1 MRLCRTLTFLILAMG
16 WVLALSAWAQQKPL
30 TQDQVQGLVRSGLAD
45 ESGAKLIEA
54 RGIDFAPA
62 EDFLQSLK
70 AAGASE
76 AFLTAL
82 RAAKPP
88 ETASEKKP
96 PETTSE
102 KKPLNPEQI
111 FALLV
116 GQVPSRRVTMLVQ
129 ERGIDF
135 DPTDDYLQQF
145 RLAGADDDLINVIKS
160 AQVTKPTTVDSAQ
173 ALHAAIRQH
182 VARGG
187 EFFQKRQYDQA
198 EQEYRAALLLDAQ
211 NALLYVSLAY
221 TLVQENK
228 WDDAATAAREALR
241 LNPNSALAHSTLG
254 AAEEKKGD
262 RQNALEDY
270 RAAYTLDP
278 NNAQFKQAVD
288 RLSQPSP
295 APGTPP
301 TGTPTTATTTAGP
314 VSCVIL
320 KRMGPAD
327 EVTSHLYSFG
337 IRGKQFQYVEG
348 TFPPGAKWHGRL
360 TDNDVR
366 GIQEKGGKFVILEPK
381 YTDADL
387 DAARKS
393 CKQ

>member
-1 MRLCRTLTFLILAMG
+1 MRFRKTLTFLILTMG
-16 WVLALSAWAQQKPL
+16 LVFALSAWAQQKPL

-45 ESGAKLIEA
+45 ESGAKLIEQ
-54 RGIDFAPA
+54 RRIDFAPS

-82 RAAKPP
+82 RTAKSP
-88 ETASEKKP
+88 ETAS
-96 PETTSE
+96 TSE
-102 KKPLNPEQI
+102 KKPLNQDQI

-116 GQVPSRRVTMLVQ
+116 GQVPSHRVTMLVQ

-145 RLAGADDDLINVIKS
+145 RLAGGDDELINALRS
-160 AQVTKPTTVDSAQ
+160 AQVTKPATVDSAAQ
-173 ALHAAIRQH
+173 TLQAAIRQH
-182 VARGG
+182 VARGA
-187 EFFQKRQYDQA
+187 EFIQKRQYEQA

-221 TLVQENK
+221 SLDQQKK

-254 AAEEKKGD
+254 VALESKGD
-262 RQNALEDY
+262 RQGALEEY
-270 RAAYTLDP
+270 RAASTQDP
-278 NNAQFKQAVD
+278 NNAQFKQAYD
-288 RLSQPSP
+288 RLSQSSSP
-295 APGTPP
+295 PA
-301 TGTPTTATTTAGP
+301 AATTAGP
-314 VSCVIL
+314 VACVIL

-337 IRGKQFQYVEG
+337 IRGKQFQYIEG
-348 TFPPGAKWHGRL
+348 TFPKGAKWHGRL

-366 GIQEKGGKFVILEPK
+366 SIQEKGGKFVILEPK

-387 DAARKS
+387 EVARKS

>member
-1 MRLCRTLTFLILAMG
+1 MRFCRTLTFLILAMV
-16 WVLALSAWAQQKPL
+16 WVFAPSAWSQQKPL
-30 TQDQVQGLVRSGLAD
+30 TQDQVQGLVRSGLGD
-45 ESGAKLIEA
+45 ESGAKLVEQ

-82 RAAKPP
+82 RTAKP
-88 ETASEKKP
+88 ETAS
-96 PETTSE
+96 TSE
-102 KKPLNPEQI
+102 KKPLNQEQI

-116 GQVPSRRVTMLVQ
+116 GQVPSLRVTMLVQ

-135 DPTDDYLQQF
+135 DPTEDYLQQF
-145 RLAGADDDLINVIKS
+145 RLAGGDDELINALKS
-160 AQVTKPTTVDSAQ
+160 AQVTKPATVDSAAQ
-173 ALHAAIRQH
+173 TLQAAIRQH
-182 VARGG
+182 VARGA
-187 EFFQKRQYDQA
+187 EFIQKRQYEQA

-221 TLVQENK
+221 SLDQQKK

-254 AAEEKKGD
+254 VALESKGD
-262 RQNALEDY
+262 RQGALEEY
-270 RAAYTLDP
+270 RAASTQDP
-278 NNAQFKQAVD
+278 NNAQFKQAYD
-288 RLSQPSP
+288 RLSQPSS
-295 APGTPP
+295 AP
-301 TGTPTTATTTAGP
+301 ATTTTAAP
-314 VSCVIL
+314 VACVIL

-337 IRGKQFQYVEG
+337 VRGKQFQYVEG
-348 TFPPGAKWHGRL
+348 NYPSGAKWHGRI
-360 TDNDVR
+360 TDKDVR
-366 GIQEKGGKFVILEPK
+366 DIQERGGKFVILEPK

-387 DAARKS
+387 EQARKS